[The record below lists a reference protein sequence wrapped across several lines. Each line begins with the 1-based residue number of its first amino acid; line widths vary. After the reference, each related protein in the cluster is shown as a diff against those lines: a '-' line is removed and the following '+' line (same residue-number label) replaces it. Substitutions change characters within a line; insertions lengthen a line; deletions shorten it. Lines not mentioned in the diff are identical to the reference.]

1 MKPQVCTDL
10 KDLVA
15 NCRKIFEDD
24 HVNVDEVMDML
35 ASYKSNRNDWLPYAK
50 FDPHKYTRNLVDQ
63 GNGKYN
69 LMILCWGESMGSSI
83 HDHADCH
90 CFVKVLNGKLKETL
104 YEWPKEEGDQMV
116 IKNTTVFETDGVSY
130 MSDALGLHRMENP
143 SHTDPTV
150 TLHLYVPGYDTC
162 HIFDER
168 TGHASTAKVTFWSK
182 YGEKVDYSTPTNAT
196 EANSA
201 DNSISA
207 PLGGQ
212 NAVATK

>member
-1 MKPQVCTDL
+1 MKPQGCTDL

-15 NCRKIFEDD
+15 QVRKIFDDD
-24 HVNVDEVMDML
+24 HINVEEVADLL
-35 ASYKSNRNDWLPYAK
+35 ASYKSNRNDWAPYAI

-69 LMILCWGESMGSSI
+69 LMIICWGESMGSSI

-90 CFVKVLNGKLKETL
+90 CFVKVLGKLKETL
-104 YEWPKEEGDQMV
+104 YDWPKEEGDPMV
-116 IKNTTVFETDGVSY
+116 VKNATVYETNGVSY

-150 TLHLYVPGYDTC
+150 TLHLYIPGYDAC

-168 TGHASTAKVTFWSK
+168 TGHASSCKVTFWTK
-182 YGEKVDYSTPTNAT
+182 YGEKVDNSTKTSA
-196 EANSA
+196 ADNSA
-201 DNSISA
+201 DISISA
-207 PLGGQ
+207 PTSKQ
-212 NAVATK
+212 NAVASK